1 MHTLICI
8 RFCSYSSKKS
18 RSDKANLKVLRSAP
32 DELDSGVVSLGHVA
46 KLVAL
51 PYPMMSYDELMRGW
65 DDEL

>member
-1 MHTLICI
+1 M
-8 RFCSYSSKKS
+8 SY
-18 RSDKANLKVLRSAP
+18 DV
-32 DELDSGVVSLGHVA
+32 LDSGVVRLGHVA